1 MAITVRFADDKYTV
15 RFGDFNITPPGDGA
29 FIGGI
34 LQCNGILCCNE
45 IIPCGV

>member
-1 MAITVRFADDKYTV
+1 MAITVKFADDKYTV
-15 RFGDFNITPPGDGA
+15 RFGDFSIPPVGGGA

-34 LQCNGILCCNE
+34 LQCAGILGCNE